1 MVMLVSF
8 PPILTSAPSHMGECN
23 FYHICSK
30 NSPQK
35 SYTDQKERKQTTR
48 EELSLKLFSIRLR
61 FSVKQKIIANITL
74 KRVRTSPLCLRFWSI
89 FTADIWKNVWPARCS
104 MHKKFTLV
112 FQWYSG
118 IAFIAGACVCVL
130 RDRARIHIDKQASSS
145 VGWWCGISTSH
156 PNMDSPQ
163 KQYLQDSNA
172 CSSEIVV
179 APLVC

>member
-74 KRVRTSPLCLRFWSI
+74 KKSSDLSF
-89 FTADIWKNVWPARCS
+89 
-104 MHKKFTLV
+104 V
-112 FQWYSG
+112 FEILEHFYCRHLEKCV
-118 IAFIAGACVCVL
+118 AC
-130 RDRARIHIDKQASSS
+130 
-145 VGWWCGISTSH
+145 
-156 PNMDSPQ
+156 
-163 KQYLQDSNA
+163 
-172 CSSEIVV
+172 
-179 APLVC
+179 

>member
-104 MHKKFTLV
+104 MHKKFWFFSDTLV
-112 FQWYSG
+112 LHLLQVR
-118 IAFIAGACVCVL
+118 VCAL

-145 VGWWCGISTSH
+145 VG
-156 PNMDSPQ
+156 
-163 KQYLQDSNA
+163 
-172 CSSEIVV
+172 
-179 APLVC
+179 